1 MDLSG
6 FKQREIPEPALAE
19 LQSHFDEA
27 TLKVGTPRV
36 REHRLGCDVLVNVE
50 WFDHGDAGPGRTIRH
65 TVVFLHRPEATLPDF
80 QIHPRT
86 GIGATVL
93 RAITSMLGAPPLELE
108 DEPAFSDRYTVM
120 TMNPESVRILLS
132 REAIDSLLA
141 VDDLVLTFGGRGV
154 IASRHALGSSGSRSS
169 SDLGEAGTFTSQKSS
184 DRRLDAD
191 GTKSLLVDTLIA
203 GGAIVDDPETSRR
216 AADAVEGSYASEA
229 ARHLQ
234 DQGGLLG
241 RELAKTFV
249 TGEMLDQIRTERTPR
264 TNIPKP
270 IARRAW
276 GGTNIPLLITPV
288 FSLSFATI
296 GVLTMLGGQSE
307 GLIFLGVGAVVGI
320 IAAFVLRHRI
330 IRRKLVIHGAVTQGR
345 ITQVKRT
352 NTSVNDDPVHEITL
366 QTVDGGAP
374 IVVRMGSAPARQ
386 ARRMMET
393 APTTWALRDLGNPSR
408 SLWLEGWCLDRSID

>member
-1 MDLSG
+1 M
-6 FKQREIPEPALAE
+6 
-19 LQSHFDEA
+19 
-27 TLKVGTPRV
+27 
-36 REHRLGCDVLVNVE
+36 
-50 WFDHGDAGPGRTIRH
+50 
-65 TVVFLHRPEATLPDF
+65 
-80 QIHPRT
+80 
-86 GIGATVL
+86 GATVL
-93 RAITSMLGAPPLELE
+93 RAITSMLGAPPLELD
-108 DEPAFSDRYTVM
+108 DEPDFSDRYTVM

-141 VDDLVLTFGGRGV
+141 VDDVFLTFSGRGV
-154 IASRHALGSSGSRSS
+154 IASRHALGSSGSRST
-169 SDLGEAGTFTSQKSS
+169 SDLGGAGTFTTQKSS
-184 DRRLDAD
+184 DRRLDAE

-241 RELAKTFV
+241 RELAKTFI

-264 TNIPKP
+264 MNIPKP

-276 GGTNIPLLITPV
+276 GGTNIPLLIAPV
-288 FSLSFATI
+288 FGLSFAGI
-296 GVLTMLGGQSE
+296 GGLSMLDGQVE
-307 GLIFLGVGAVVGI
+307 GLVFLGVAAIAGI

-330 IRRKLVIHGAVTQGR
+330 IRRKLIIHGVVTEGR
-345 ITQVKRT
+345 ITHVERT
-352 NTSVNDDPVHEITL
+352 DTTVNDDPVHEITL
-366 QTVDGGAP
+366 QTVDGGDP
-374 IVVRMGSAPARQ
+374 IAVRMGSAPAQQ

-393 APTTWALRDLGNPSR
+393 APTTWVLRDPGNPSR